1 MKHLALKFALTL
13 IFALS
18 FSIMY
23 SQIFVDSI
31 NVVRKVTV
39 KMNNGEEFVGDVI
52 KQDDDIL
59 ILNSKN
65 GELKIK
71 VIQIKKI
78 EEYTYEGDFLF
89 PSSHAT
95 RYFFGPSAIP
105 LKKGK
110 GYYHNVYLVGNFV
123 NVGITDNFSFGGGL
137 EFFSTV
143 YGRPIYFLTPKVGFE
158 VKENVHVGGGFLTAG
173 MVGEGNV
180 TMGYGVSTLGSSDKN
195 ASFGMGF
202 GVADDDL
209 GVTFVFSGTTRVSN
223 SIALL
228 TENYVFKNSQNTN
241 NSYIGIHGI
250 RILGRKHSFDFG
262 LLVLAGVVP
271 LPYVAYSKS
280 F

>member
-13 IFALS
+13 IFTFS

-110 GYYHNVYLVGNFV
+110 GYYHNVYLVG
-123 NVGITDNFSFGGGL
+123 
-137 EFFSTV
+137 
-143 YGRPIYFLTPKVGFE
+143 
-158 VKENVHVGGGFLTAG
+158 
-173 MVGEGNV
+173 
-180 TMGYGVSTLGSSDKN
+180 
-195 ASFGMGF
+195 
-202 GVADDDL
+202 
-209 GVTFVFSGTTRVSN
+209 
-223 SIALL
+223 
-228 TENYVFKNSQNTN
+228 
-241 NSYIGIHGI
+241 
-250 RILGRKHSFDFG
+250 IL
-262 LLVLAGVVP
+262 
-271 LPYVAYSKS
+271 
-280 F
+280 

>member
-1 MKHLALKFALTL
+1 
-13 IFALS
+13 
-18 FSIMY
+18 MY

-78 EEYTYEGDFLF
+78 EKYTYEGDFLF
-89 PSSHAT
+89 PSSHET

-105 LKKGK
+105 LEKGK
-110 GYYHNVYLVGNFV
+110 GYYQNVYVLGNFV
-123 NVGITDNFSFGGGL
+123 NVGITDNFSLGGGL

-143 YGRPIYFLTPKVGFE
+143 NGRPIYFLTPKVGFE

-180 TMGYGVSTLGSSDKN
+180 TMGYGVSTVGSSDKN

-250 RILGRKHSFDFG
+250 RILGRKNAFDFG